1 MTKMWENIN
10 GELIWID
17 KEMGYQ
23 ENERRN
29 SAGNGAVCSCGD
41 VRRHGDRLSA
51 GGVAVGVAGGMIAAK
66 AVSRAG
72 SWLLWIAGLAFIAM
86 VIL

>member
-1 MTKMWENIN
+1 MWENIN

-23 ENERRN
+23 EIERHN
-29 SAGNGAVCSCGD
+29 SVGNDKICSCGN
-41 VRRHGDRLSA
+41 VRRHGDQLTA
-51 GGVAVGVAGGMIAAK
+51 GGVAVGVAGGMIAVK
-66 AVSRAG
+66 AMSRIG

>member
-1 MTKMWENIN
+1 MWENIN

-17 KEMGYQ
+17 KEMGWQ
-23 ENERRN
+23 ENERYN
-29 SAGNGAVCSCGD
+29 SVVNDKVCSCSD

-51 GGVAVGVAGGMIAAK
+51 GGIAVGVAGGMIAAK
-66 AVSRAG
+66 AVPRVG

>member
-1 MTKMWENIN
+1 MWENIN

-17 KEMGYQ
+17 KEMGW
-23 ENERRN
+23 EEHERRN
-29 SAGNGAVCSCGD
+29 FVGNGAVCSCGD
-41 VRRHGDRLSA
+41 VRRHGDRLTA

-66 AVSRAG
+66 AASRVG
-72 SWLLWIAGLAFIAM
+72 SWLLWIAGLAFIVM

>member
-1 MTKMWENIN
+1 MWENVN

-17 KEMGYQ
+17 KEMGWE

-29 SAGNGAVCSCGD
+29 LAGNDKVCSCGD

-66 AVSRAG
+66 AVSRVG
-72 SWLLWIAGLAFIAM
+72 SWLLWVAG
-86 VIL
+86 ILMLIMIFM

>member
-1 MTKMWENIN
+1 MWENIN

-23 ENERRN
+23 ENERYN
-29 SAGNGAVCSCGD
+29 SAGIHSTCACGD
-41 VRRHGDRLSA
+41 VRRHGDRLTA

-66 AVSRAG
+66 AVPRVG
-72 SWLLWIAGLAFIAM
+72 SWLLWIAGLTFIAM

>member
-1 MTKMWENIN
+1 MWENIN

-41 VRRHGDRLSA
+41 VRDHGRRLTA
-51 GGVAVGVAGGMIAAK
+51 GGIAVGVTGGMIAAK
-66 AVSRAG
+66 AVSRVG
-72 SWLLWIAGLAFIAM
+72 SWLLWMAG
-86 VIL
+86 ILTLITIFM

>member
-1 MTKMWENIN
+1 MWENIN

-23 ENERRN
+23 EIERHN
-29 SAGNGAVCSCGD
+29 FVGINQVCSCDD

-51 GGVAVGVAGGMIAAK
+51 GRIAFGVAEGMIAAK
-66 AVSRAG
+66 AVPKIG
-72 SWLLWIAGLAFIAM
+72 GGLLWVAG
-86 VIL
+86 ILTLIMIFM

>member
-1 MTKMWENIN
+1 MWENVN

-29 SAGNGAVCSCGD
+29 YVGNDAICSCGD
-41 VRRHGDRLSA
+41 VRRHGDRLTA
-51 GGVAVGVAGGMIAAK
+51 GGITVGVAGGMIAAK
-66 AVSRAG
+66 VVSRVG
-72 SWLLWIAGLAFIAM
+72 SWLLWIVGFAFIVM

>member
-1 MTKMWENIN
+1 MWENIN

-17 KEMGYQ
+17 KEMGWEEY
-23 ENERRN
+23 ERHN
-29 SAGNGAVCSCGD
+29 SVGNDKVRSCGD
-41 VRRHGDRLSA
+41 VRRHGDRLTA

-66 AVSRAG
+66 AVPRVG

>member
-1 MTKMWENIN
+1 MWENVN

-17 KEMGYQ
+17 KEMGWQ
-23 ENERRN
+23 ENERYN
-29 SAGNGAVCSCGD
+29 SVGDDQVCSCGD

-66 AVSRAG
+66 AAPKVG
-72 SWLLWIAGLAFIAM
+72 SWLLWIAAIILFVMIA
-86 VIL
+86 L

>member
-1 MTKMWENIN
+1 MWENIN
-10 GELIWID
+10 GEHIWID
-17 KEMGYQ
+17 KEMGWEEY
-23 ENERRN
+23 ERHN
-29 SAGNGAVCSCGD
+29 SVGNDKVCSCGD

-66 AVSRAG
+66 AVSRVG